1 MGWTNSFQ
9 IMQGDVAFALR
20 DEIPEYT
27 IPYADDVPIRGPA
40 TRYVDSEGN
49 YETIA
54 ENSGIRRFVWEHL
67 NVVHRILHRFY
78 VLGGTFS
85 GKKLSLC
92 APSAVILGHLCN
104 EHGRSPDEER
114 VQKIHDWPPCRSVTE
129 VRSFLKL

>member
-1 MGWTNSFQ
+1 MRSRDLTTFTCPLGTFRLTAIPMGWTNSFQ

-78 VLGGTFS
+78 VQ
-85 GKKLSLC
+85 
-92 APSAVILGHLCN
+92 SAQTTDPNL
-104 EHGRSPDEER
+104 
-114 VQKIHDWPPCRSVTE
+114 WSVSC
-129 VRSFLKL
+129 VHVP